1 MKLDWMML
9 ANHAEVAP
17 NSLLYISGGGWDTIQ
32 VRGRAEGLPD
42 EVFAVMA
49 GHLVAR
55 LLFHVTET
63 EREHEMMVNIMGA
76 DGEEIASSTAP
87 LDVPRNRDL
96 PAGWLQNVDMVLPVS
111 GIALP
116 REGHYVINLTVNGQW
131 LGDRQF
137 LAVKN
142 Y

>member
-17 NSLLYISGGGWDTIQ
+17 NNLLYISGGGWDTIQ
-32 VRGRAEGLPD
+32 VTARAEGLPD

-63 EREHEMMVNIMGA
+63 DREHEMMLNIMDE
-76 DGEEIASSTAP
+76 DGQEIASSTAS
-87 LDVPRNRDL
+87 LGVPRNRDL
-96 PAGWLQNVDMVLPVS
+96 PANWLQNVDMVLPVS

-116 REGHYVINLTVNGQW
+116 HEGHYVINLTVNGQW

-137 LAVKN
+137 RAFKN